1 MVRNHRDSGV
11 AFVRIAFA
19 TLVMALG
26 TSCSS
31 EQFKAAE
38 LAPTE
43 RVAEIAKE
51 ISKDTGEVRQVNAA
65 GAKGP
70 FFVFEEFHTSRPG
83 RVQSAV
89 MLLRLYRKYGLK
101 TIGLEGAFQSDKPLD
116 GTWFHKAGGPM
127 ASAAR
132 EDIAVQMLSDGEIN
146 QAEFMMLLFPD
157 VTVNGTELKEE
168 HKQPDVKG
176 NPEIVYLLGI
186 SEKLLSQADKQ
197 KVMALL
203 KTNKRDEAFKLMLS
217 ADPWVKQYFASM
229 QDASSTNLE
238 AVVKRMNELQA
249 KANTLSVQVDPTA
262 KRELQE
268 LITFYGLRARSSDTM
283 VNSVLNTISSNPRSP
298 MAMIIG
304 AAHTDKVVSLL
315 TKENVAFAVI
325 RSKDLNPEHDSLSML
340 QFDKKHKGQWAWAAP
355 GTLGKL
361 LNGEVNPPPISQ
373 TATGRSFG
381 NMSVASLLIADAGRT
396 NKPLPDALWDELS
409 KLPEVRIDKDSFSKD
424 GYDVIFRAWLKGVDG
439 TEKEVWARV
448 GTTASPVDT
457 RDVELKL
464 LDADKKFSRKAPQV
478 ATGGGGKKGGG
489 GTKGKAGAEEHPE
502 RGIKGGREIMALGPA
517 ALAVFGNSREEVT
530 AMPKISG

>member
-1 MVRNHRDSGV
+1 MHRKHRKSRT
-11 AFVRIAFA
+11 AFVGIALA
-19 TLVMALG
+19 TLLMALG
-26 TSCSS
+26 PSCSS
-31 EQFKAAE
+31 GLSKAAE

-43 RVAEIAKE
+43 RVTEIATEIAK
-51 ISKDTGEVRQVNAA
+51 DAGEVRQVNAA

-83 RVQSAV
+83 RVQSAL
-89 MLLRLYRKYGLK
+89 MLLRLYRKYGVK

-116 GTWFHKAGGPM
+116 GTWFHKAGGPT

-132 EDIAVQMLSDGEIN
+132 EDIAIQMLSDGEIN

-157 VTVNGTELKEE
+157 VTVNGTELREE

-176 NPEIVYLLGI
+176 NPEVVYLLGI
-186 SEKLLSQADKQ
+186 AEKLLSEADKQ

-203 KTNKRDEAFKLMLS
+203 KADKRDEAFKLMLS
-217 ADPWVKQYFASM
+217 ADPWVKRYFASM

-238 AVVKRMNELQA
+238 AVVERMNELQA
-249 KANTLSVQVDPTA
+249 KANTLSVQVDPAA

-268 LITFYGLRARSSDTM
+268 LITFYGLRAKSSNTM
-283 VNSVLNTISSNPRSP
+283 VSSVLKTTSSNPRSP

-304 AAHTDKVVSLL
+304 AAHTDKVVALH

-325 RSKDLNPEHDSLSML
+325 RSKDLNPQHDSLSMA

-381 NMSVASLLIADAGRT
+381 NMSVASLLIADAGRA
-396 NKPLPDALWDELS
+396 NKPLPGELWDELS

-424 GYDVIFRAWLKGVDG
+424 GYDVIFRAWLKAVDG

-448 GTTASPVDT
+448 GTTASPADT

-478 ATGGGGKKGGG
+478 AAGGGGKKGGG
-489 GTKGKAGAEEHPE
+489 GKMGKAVAEEHPE
-502 RGIKGGREIMALGPA
+502 RGKKAGREVMALGPA
-517 ALAVFGNSREEVT
+517 ALAVFGNSRAEVGS
-530 AMPKISG
+530 MPRISG